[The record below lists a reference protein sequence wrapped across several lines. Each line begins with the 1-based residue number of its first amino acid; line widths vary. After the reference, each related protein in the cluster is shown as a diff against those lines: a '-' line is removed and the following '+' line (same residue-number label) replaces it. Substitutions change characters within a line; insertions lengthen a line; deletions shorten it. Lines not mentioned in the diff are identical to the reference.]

1 MVSQEHCPL
10 RGTARDVGR
19 LFSEQSAEPL
29 QRSGWAPTNWED
41 ENVKVELYN
50 QMVRGKMSR
59 RNVLKGAASAGAL
72 AAMGGAVPAFA
83 GGHSSLRAEIL
94 KVPGV
99 GMGSPTDADWQ
110 KVGGMCLGPTK

>member
-1 MVSQEHCPL
+1 
-10 RGTARDVGR
+10 
-19 LFSEQSAEPL
+19 
-29 QRSGWAPTNWED
+29 
-41 ENVKVELYN
+41 VKVELYN

-83 GGHSSLRAEIL
+83 GSHSSLRAEIL

-99 GMGSPTDADWQ
+99 GMGSPHGCRLAKSWRNVLRPNERT
-110 KVGGMCLGPTK
+110 GCRG